1 MGKKGGSSTTQS
13 QNVSQSTTVNVTNVI
28 EDKGLEPLEKVKLL
42 ADIFV
47 SLDQAETNR
56 NKPPQGPQTVL
67 IQSPAASPLNFLA
80 DPKTIALI
88 AGSVILII
96 VVLKKVKG

>member
-1 MGKKGGSSTTQS
+1 MSSGKGGSSTSQS

-42 ADIFV
+42 ADVFV
-47 SLDQAETNR
+47 SLDQAQANR
-56 NKPPQGPQTVL
+56 QKAAVPQTVL
-67 IQSPAASPLNFLA
+67 IQPPATPALSFLA

-88 AGSVILII
+88 TGSIILILI
-96 VVLKKVKG
+96 VVKKVKG